1 MAMRKLYV
9 PGLLLC
15 AVIAGCE
22 TKTPSG
28 PSGVTPTTSTTTT
41 SVPPPDPT
49 TTSSTTTTSV
59 VIAALAR
66 RYTAFNPPANVPSE
80 MTLFFELLGGAG
92 FAEPMGAVTT
102 GRNRATENEYKVTG
116 VYIMGNGT
124 TGTVTGELGGSDNP
138 LETGGELEAEFTA
151 TGPSGCTA
159 LRDFAGTLTSQTLQL
174 AGGTVGTTSNPC
186 SPNPLTAFNS
196 ISMLRFDTG
205 APLPTPP
212 PTTSSIATTTT
223 TILCTYSLSASS
235 DSVGSAGGVRR
246 VDIMA
251 PAGCA
256 WSAQSFADW
265 ITVQPPY
272 GGSGNATILY
282 TVAATTAARSGMLLI
297 GGIQFPVNQSAPVVL
312 ADLLPSI
319 PAETACTF
327 DSPRETYTSTV
338 NIRNQG
344 GGNAA
349 GSSTGFLFRVSEGTP
364 PTDSVPTNPI
374 ASGGSVSVV
383 VDIPDGCFQFV
394 TGSTF
399 RCSYAVTADQGNA
412 VAESNENN
420 NATPSGGDGSCTIE
434 AEGFAIRRS
443 S

>member
-41 SVPPPDPT
+41 SVPPPGPT

-92 FAEPMGAVTT
+92 FAEPMGAVST

-138 LETGGELEAEFTA
+138 LETGGEFEGSLTA
-151 TGPSGCTA
+151 TMPSGCTA
-159 LRDFAGTLTSQTLQL
+159 LREFDGTITGTALQWS
-174 AGGTVGTTSNPC
+174 GGAVGTTSNPC
-186 SPNPLTAFNS
+186 SPNPLMAFS
-196 ISMLRFDTG
+196 SMSMLRFDTG

-235 DSVGSAGGVRR
+235 DTVSSTGGVRS
-246 VDIMA
+246 VNIIA

-272 GGSGNATILY
+272 GGSGDATITY
-282 TVAATTAARSGMLLI
+282 NVAASTAARSGMLLI
-297 GGIQFPVNQSAPVVL
+297 GGIQFPVNQGAPVVP
-312 ADLLPSI
+312 ADLVHFTPVGESPLCRTDDSGNLLIGVTNQGAGNAGASVTRVVFTTSGGPVTTDMPTPALAVGSPPVDVTFVI
-319 PAETACTF
+319 PGGCYISDCTF
-327 DSPRETYTSTV
+327 TSTV
-338 NIRNQG
+338 NATG
-344 GGNAA
+344 TVTE
-349 GSSTGFLFRVSEGTP
+349 SSTANNSAPGFCLG
-364 PTDSVPTNPI
+364 
-374 ASGGSVSVV
+374 
-383 VDIPDGCFQFV
+383 
-394 TGSTF
+394 
-399 RCSYAVTADQGNA
+399 
-412 VAESNENN
+412 
-420 NATPSGGDGSCTIE
+420 
-434 AEGFAIRRS
+434 
-443 S
+443 